1 MYWLRGIPFPDA
13 ISFVGHF
20 CQRLTPIYN
29 VFKKYYFVDS
39 NSDDYG
45 ILFQRKMFMGS
56 ELIRYILAAIASRAL
71 NILNTT
77 HQCTQPLNTAHNC
90 TQPTFFN
97 FHNNFIILTGTGVSK
112 HWLQMCCKKSCYAKM
127 YITLLKLTVACNN
140 T

>member
-1 MYWLRGIPFPDA
+1 MGICCNTATNAATFAMYSLRGIPFPDA

-20 CQRLTPIYN
+20 CQRPTPIYN

-39 NSDDYG
+39 NSEDYG
-45 ILFQRKMFMGS
+45 ILFQRKMFMGGQ
-56 ELIRYILAAIASRAL
+56 LIRYILAEIASRARVVRCSI

-97 FHNNFIILTGTGVSK
+97 FHNNFIILTGTGV
-112 HWLQMCCKKSCYAKM
+112 L
-127 YITLLKLTVACNN
+127 
-140 T
+140 